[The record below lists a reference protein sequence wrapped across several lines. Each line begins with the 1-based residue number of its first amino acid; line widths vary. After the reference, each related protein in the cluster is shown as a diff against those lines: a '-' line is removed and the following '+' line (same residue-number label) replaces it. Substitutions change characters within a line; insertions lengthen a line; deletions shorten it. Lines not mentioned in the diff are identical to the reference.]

1 MAVGEIETGII
12 LYGTE
17 QPPASIR
24 PSVQGPLSFD
34 LEAGKL
40 RYIRLQGIEALRCI
54 AFVVRGPG
62 WESPAPRFAD
72 LDVAEGDVGLR
83 IRYRAFYETAGG
95 QLEVK
100 ADIHAP
106 SRGGLVFEAEARAVT
121 DFTTART
128 SFCILHPIAGVAGAP
143 LTLTRPDETKE
154 PAQFPDAISA
164 HQPFMNIRA
173 LSHEV
178 TPGLKATVRMEG
190 DIWEMEDQRN
200 WSDAS
205 FKTYGRP
212 RDIPWP
218 YTIPKGERVVQRTIL
233 SFDGTAAAVAAAP
246 AAGAEITLG
255 EAPIGKLPKLALA
268 LSPAEA
274 AHGLAAAARLTAP
287 PAELIG
293 WFELGTETDA
303 SLKAYA
309 ALGQRLGSPIGL
321 ELILPCQKPVA
332 EELAEAATL
341 LRQAGLTPAGITP
354 IQAPMIKWVLKTPE
368 EMGLPGFADL
378 YAAAREAFPGIPIGA
393 GVLSNFTELNIDRP
407 SLTGAD
413 YVTHGTCGVIHEPD
427 DRSVMETLE
436 TLPHIFRS
444 VRAIAGK
451 LPYRLGP
458 SAMGMRYNPYGKTT
472 DANSANIRTA
482 FAHQDPRQRAL
493 FGAAFAVGYM
503 ARAAAAG
510 IERVCFGAPTG
521 PFGLVYRKTDYPQP
535 WFDAQEFAGPAAA
548 PVYPLY
554 HPLMAIA
561 AARDAEVL
569 PVRSSD
575 EKRALGLCYRR
586 GSGEQVLW
594 LANLTPEP
602 QKLRINGGDAMTA
615 KVLDAA
621 SFAAAARDPA
631 AFASEASHKVD
642 GGGLS
647 LAPYAVAMLRGKASA

>member
-1 MAVGEIETGII
+1 M
-12 LYGTE
+12 E
-17 QPPASIR
+17 Q
-24 PSVQGPLSFD
+24 
-34 LEAGKL
+34 
-40 RYIRLQGIEALRCI
+40 
-54 AFVVRGPG
+54 
-62 WESPAPRFAD
+62 
-72 LDVAEGDVGLR
+72 
-83 IRYRAFYETAGG
+83 
-95 QLEVK
+95 
-100 ADIHAP
+100 
-106 SRGGLVFEAEARAVT
+106 
-121 DFTTART
+121 
-128 SFCILHPIAGVAGAP
+128 
-143 LTLTRPDETKE
+143 
-154 PAQFPDAISA
+154 AQFPDAISA

-173 LSHEV
+173 LGHEV
-178 TPGLKATVRMEG
+178 APGLKATVRMEG

-205 FKTYGRP
+205 YKTYGRP

-218 YTIPKGERVVQRTIL
+218 YTIPKGERVVQRALL
-233 SFDGTAAAVAAAP
+233 SFDGAAAPVAAAAS
-246 AAGAEITLG
+246 AAVEIALG

-274 AHGLAAAARLTAP
+274 AHALAAAARLTAA

-293 WFELGTETDA
+293 WFEHGTQSEAD
-303 SLKAYA
+303 LKTYA
-309 ALGQRLGSPIGL
+309 ALGQRLGIPIGL
-321 ELILPCQKPVA
+321 ELILPCKKPVA
-332 EELAEAATL
+332 EELAEAAAL

-354 IQAPMIKWVLKTPE
+354 IQAPMIKWVLKSPE
-368 EMGLPGFADL
+368 EMGLPGFAEL
-378 YAAAREAFPGIPIGA
+378 YAAAREAFPGIAIGA

-407 SLTGAD
+407 SLAGAD
-413 YVTHGTCGVIHEPD
+413 YVTHATCGVVHEPD

-472 DANSANIRTA
+472 DANQANIRTA
-482 FAHQDPRQRAL
+482 FAHQDPRQRGL
-493 FGAAFAVGYM
+493 FGAAFALGYM

-535 WFDAQEFAGPAAA
+535 WFDAQDFAEPAAA
-548 PVYPLY
+548 PVYPLF

-561 AARDAEVL
+561 AAKDAAVL

-575 EKRALGLCYRR
+575 EKRVLGLCYRR
-586 GSGEQVLW
+586 ADGEQILW

-602 QKLRINGGDAMTA
+602 QTLRIRGGGTMSA
-615 KVLDAA
+615 KMLDAT

-631 AFASEASHKVD
+631 AFAAAASHKVA
-642 GGGLS
+642 GGSLS
-647 LAPYAVAMLRGKASA
+647 LAPYAVAMLQRHDDLPERLTETAGTA

>member
-1 MAVGEIETGII
+1 MAAAEPGAAVI

-17 QPPASIR
+17 QPPAPIR
-24 PSVQGPLSFD
+24 RFAQGPLSFD

-40 RYIRLQGIEALRCI
+40 RYIRLQGIEVLRCI

-62 WESPAPRFAD
+62 WESPAPRISD
-72 LDVAEGDVGLR
+72 LDVEESGGGIR

-95 QLEVK
+95 QLEIT
-100 ADIHAP
+100 ADIQAP
-106 SRGGLVFEAEARAVT
+106 STGGLVFEAEARALT

-128 SFCILHPIAGVAGAP
+128 SFCILHPLAGVAGAP
-143 LTLTRPDETKE
+143 LTLTRPDETTE
-154 PAQFPDAISA
+154 EARFPDTISA

-178 TPGLKATVRMEG
+178 APGLKATVRMEG

-218 YTIPKGERVVQRTIL
+218 YTIPKGERVVQRAIL
-233 SFDGTAAAVAAAP
+233 SFTGKAAP
-246 AAGAEITLG
+246 AAATSPEAVEITLG
-255 EAPIGKLPKLALA
+255 EAPRGKLPRLALT

-274 AHGLAAAARLTAP
+274 AHALAAAQRLTAA

-293 WFELGTETDA
+293 WFELGTQSKADLE
-303 SLKAYA
+303 AYA
-309 ALGQRLGSPIGL
+309 ALGRRLGIPIGL
-321 ELILPCQKPVA
+321 ELILPCSKPVA
-332 EELAEAATL
+332 EELAEAAAL
-341 LRQAGLTPAGITP
+341 LRQAGLMPASITP
-354 IQAPMIKWVLKTPE
+354 IQAPMIKWVLKSPE
-368 EMGLPGFADL
+368 EMGLPGFAEL
-378 YAAAREAFPGIPIGA
+378 YAAARATFPGIAIGA
-393 GVLSNFTELNIDRP
+393 GVVSNFTELNIDRP
-407 SLTGAD
+407 PLDGAD
-413 YVTHGTCGVIHEPD
+413 YVTHATCGVVHEPD

-444 VRAIAGK
+444 VRAMAGK

-458 SAMGMRYNPYGKTT
+458 SAMGMRYNPYGKAT
-472 DANSANIRTA
+472 DANSANVRAA
-482 FAHQDPRQRAL
+482 FAHQDPRQRGL
-493 FGAAFAVGYM
+493 FGAAFALGYV

-510 IERVCFGAPTG
+510 IERVCFAAPTG
-521 PFGLVYRKTDYPQP
+521 PFGLVYRRTDYPQP
-535 WFDAQEFAGPAAA
+535 WFDAEDFAGPAAA

-561 AARDAEVL
+561 AAGDADLL

-586 GSGEQVLW
+586 PDGTQILW

-602 QKLRINGGDAMTA
+602 QTLHIGGKIRSA
-615 KVLDAA
+615 KILDAEN
-621 SFAAAARDPA
+621 FAAAARDPVGFTA
-631 AFASEASHKVD
+631 APSPKLT
-642 GGGLS
+642 GGRIG
-647 LAPYAVAMLRGKASA
+647 LAPYALAMLDMAPTA